1 MNWFIKLFSST
12 LGKKL
17 IMALTG
23 LFLVLFL
30 IVHLIGNLQLLH
42 HDQGRAFNVYAEFM
56 GTNPLI
62 QIISKVNFTLIL
74 MHALWG
80 LFLTIKNRAARGPQG
95 YIVVK
100 NSSPWTSRNMG
111 ILGTLI
117 LIFLVVHIKH
127 FYAEVHF
134 GSISTLD
141 YDGKQ
146 VKDLY
151 NTVAFWFAKDWYVAL
166 YCFCM
171 AALGFHL
178 WHGFESAFQSL
189 GLSHPKYTP
198 IIKFIGRTFSVVVP
212 ALFAI
217 IPIGMFFKL

>member
-17 IMALTG
+17 VMALTG
-23 LFLVLFL
+23 LFLISFL
-30 IVHLIGNLQLLH
+30 VIHLIGNLQLLH
-42 HDQGRAFNVYAEFM
+42 HDQGRAFNTYAEFM

-80 LFLTIKNRAARGPQG
+80 LFLTIKNRAARGSRG
-95 YIVVK
+95 YVVVK

-117 LIFLVVHIKH
+117 LVFLVIHIKD
-127 FYAEVHF
+127 FYAQVHY
-134 GSISTLD
+134 GSITTLD
-141 YDGKQ
+141 YDGKA

-151 NTVAFWFAKDWYVAL
+151 GTVAMWFSKGWYVAL
-166 YCFCM
+166 YVVCM

-178 WHGFESAFQSL
+178 WHGFESAFQTL
-189 GLSHPKYTP
+189 GLNHPKYNP
-198 IIKFIGRTFSVVVP
+198 IIKFVGRAFSVIVP
-212 ALFAI
+212 TLFAV
-217 IPIGMFFKL
+217 IPIAMFF